1 MQAPTGKPTMSHLHS
16 TKDPLYHLTWKILD
30 WMLGMTIILS
40 CWTLSPE
47 MLQHSSQ
54 NGADTTTFAP
64 SRASM
69 PQMMPIPAAMM
80 TSLLIC
86 LGNQRLLM
94 TQYYG
99 MILWMMHSGR
109 RWTTSYHVL
118 RIESSST
125 LRNSNLPVTSLILVD
140 SPSPKWNATI
150 QLHYWCYPQLSR
162 TNWHH
167 WHSLMVRSRQ
177 SICIC
182 ILHDIVL
189 WVQMPIKLIN
199 RWMLDQTDNTCTVV
213 LLI

>member
-1 MQAPTGKPTMSHLHS
+1 MSHLHS
-16 TKDPLYHLTWKILD
+16 TKDPLYHLTWKILG

-40 CWTLSPE
+40 CWTLSQE

-69 PQMMPIPAAMM
+69 PQMMPIPATLM

-125 LRNSNLPVTSLILVD
+125 LRNSNLSDVIDFGGFTITPSGIRPSISITDAIHNFPVPTDITGIHSWFGLVSQVAYAFSMIL
-140 SPSPKWNATI
+140 
-150 QLHYWCYPQLSR
+150 CCGFRCRLS
-162 TNWHH
+162 
-167 WHSLMVRSRQ
+167 
-177 SICIC
+177 
-182 ILHDIVL
+182 
-189 WVQMPIKLIN
+189 
-199 RWMLDQTDNTCTVV
+199 
-213 LLI
+213 